1 MQLEIEKAENEM
13 RQEYLQG
20 LKQLGVDM
28 SRYLICR
35 QPEFAPDKEVIVGP
49 ATQTIARPSPE
60 I

>member
-1 MQLEIEKAENEM
+1 MQLEVEKAENEM
-13 RQEYLQG
+13 RQEYMRG
-20 LKQLGVDM
+20 LKDLGVDM

-49 ATQTIARPSPE
+49 AMQTVARPNAE